1 MARMKSQLSLAS
13 GTEVKRLL
21 RRNLILLAIIALE
34 TITLFGFTMTNP
46 QSLVCILLPRPL
58 E

>member
-1 MARMKSQLSLAS
+1 MTRMKSQLSIAS

-34 TITLFGFTMTNP
+34 TITLFGFTMAE
-46 QSLVCILLPRPL
+46 SLNR
-58 E
+58 